1 MTQFQAYRGQSY
13 GVDIVKL
20 DEWGFRANGLLPPD
34 LNRHNIYGMPVYAP
48 RAGEVIA
55 ALDGLPDMQVQ
66 QTDAL

>member
-1 MTQFQAYRGQSY
+1 MTRFQAYRGQSY

-34 LNRHNIYGMPVYAP
+34 PNQHNNYGIPVYAP
-48 RAGEVIA
+48 CAGEVIA
-55 ALDGLPDMQVQ
+55 ALDGLPDMEVQ